1 MPVLNVNAERLFLDL
16 GGYDC
21 FPSFRLG
28 SFNVQWPSAI
38 TSAFD
43 VVAGCINENNK
54 LSCLAFEVA
63 KQIPFLDRFT
73 SDCTDRNQI
82 FSCVASNIKSSL
94 PIIGDCESFGCI
106 ASEITQEIPFVGA
119 WVEAC
124 SEESNVILCMGNRF
138 LQDVPIF
145 QAVQEFFVE
154 IKDCVLER
162 SAVDL
167 VSAGGIVA
175 FGCLF
180 QRMAQDIPVLST
192 TAEML
197 GRVTDCISSNT
208 SPVTIFAGGAIS
220 WGCFIYEVVQAV
232 PFMKNVFDM
241 LNPCNEGENVWDC
254 VVRFVGEIP
263 PFNYLKKVLEAGK
276 DFIPFVITKTVELFL
291 NVVQFL
297 DPLEN
302 SLSLVPRRITAKSR
316 LSFTTMMAK
325 QGPLDWQRIR
335 APKAKRLQHL
345 VALCKQDRVLPP
357 KGGQEPLDGSFA
369 QEDRERP
376 AAGKGQDEES
386 RELLEAESRTSRRLR

>member
-1 MPVLNVNAERLFLDL
+1 MESKSLAAKDCFIAPVLNVNAERLFLDL

-106 ASEITQEIPFVGA
+106 ASEITQEIPFVGT

-154 IKDCVLER
+154 IKDLCFGEKRRGPRLGWRCRGLRLPLRKNGPGHPGALNDRRDARTGHRLHQQQHKPSDHLCRRGDLLGLLHLRSGSSSPFHEER
-162 SAVDL
+162 L
-167 VSAGGIVA
+167 
-175 FGCLF
+175 
-180 QRMAQDIPVLST
+180 
-192 TAEML
+192 
-197 GRVTDCISSNT
+197 
-208 SPVTIFAGGAIS
+208 
-220 WGCFIYEVVQAV
+220 
-232 PFMKNVFDM
+232 
-241 LNPCNEGENVWDC
+241 
-254 VVRFVGEIP
+254 
-263 PFNYLKKVLEAGK
+263 
-276 DFIPFVITKTVELFL
+276 
-291 NVVQFL
+291 
-297 DPLEN
+297 
-302 SLSLVPRRITAKSR
+302 
-316 LSFTTMMAK
+316 
-325 QGPLDWQRIR
+325 
-335 APKAKRLQHL
+335 
-345 VALCKQDRVLPP
+345 
-357 KGGQEPLDGSFA
+357 
-369 QEDRERP
+369 
-376 AAGKGQDEES
+376 
-386 RELLEAESRTSRRLR
+386 